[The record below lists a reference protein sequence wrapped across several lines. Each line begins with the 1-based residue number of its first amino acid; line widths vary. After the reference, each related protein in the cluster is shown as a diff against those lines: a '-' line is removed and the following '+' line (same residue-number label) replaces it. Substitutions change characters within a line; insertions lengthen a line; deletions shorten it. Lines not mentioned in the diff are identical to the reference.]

1 MSFVVLTLGKNR
13 ASASIVVV
21 IETFSSRDVSR
32 TPPVSSGT
40 SSHFEMS
47 FGYLSGVPG
56 DSGDPGSAFWG
67 FTPSVPGTRF
77 MSGPG
82 ISISGRVPGEAES
95 RKHLTAFGDA
105 TTPTGSSHITEL
117 VTAVIARV
125 VVPSRLVGR
134 DLHLAARR
142 VRATSARAR
151 VQIAVEK
158 WSSANKFPF
167 FGTSEKNGASFS
179 VVSV

>member
-82 ISISGRVPGEAES
+82 VSISGRVPGEAES

-105 TTPTGSSHITEL
+105 TTPTGSSHI
-117 VTAVIARV
+117 TAVIARV